1 MNLNN
6 RAVQTHRFNLDAD
19 ELLALQ
25 LSEQPIEHSSL
36 GPAVHA
42 RVDRMPIA
50 ESLRQRAPLAAGLG
64 HVKDG
69 VNHVEVLVR
78 DIPALTRQ
86 VLLDAS
92 KLCSV
97 NFHSTSVSN
106 MCASVNRP

>member
-1 MNLNN
+1 
-6 RAVQTHRFNLDAD
+6 
-19 ELLALQ
+19 
-25 LSEQPIEHSSL
+25 
-36 GPAVHA
+36 
-42 RVDRMPIA
+42 
-50 ESLRQRAPLAAGLG
+50 
-64 HVKDG
+64 
-69 VNHVEVLVR
+69 VR